1 MLHAEAAEDARS
13 TQRYSANKEENLNVY
28 LYGMAV
34 HSLRPLRPLRPL
46 RMLCAL
52 CVKTL
57 PWTVPS

>member
-34 HSLRPLRPLRPL
+34 HSLRPLR
-46 RMLCAL
+46 MLCAL